1 MKLTVSLA
9 NFALWAKFINIIC
22 AAAGGGMEIKML
34 FFYVRHG
41 DPIYRPD
48 SLTPKG
54 EREAEAIGKRLA
66 MYGVDEIYTSTSN
79 RAILTSQPTREL
91 LGKTHTE
98 LEFCHESLAHKEF
111 SGTSNG
117 VHRWICELEEFKNL
131 FVSPE
136 MRRLDK
142 EWYTHPAL
150 AETGVKDGWKRISDA
165 TDEFL
170 ASLGYE
176 HIREENRYR
185 VLEGADENKRVA
197 LFAHEGFGLIFL
209 SALLDIPY
217 PMISTHFH
225 IRTTGLTVIEFK
237 HEDGFSIPKVFTH
250 SNDAHL
256 YKEGLPLGRKY
267 YKGEIIF

>member
-1 MKLTVSLA
+1 M
-9 NFALWAKFINIIC
+9 I
-22 AAAGGGMEIKML
+22 

-41 DPIYRPD
+41 DPVYHPD

-79 RAILTSQPTREL
+79 RAILTAKPTCEL
-91 LGKTHTE
+91 LHKTHTE
-98 LEFCHESLAHKEF
+98 LEFCHESLAYKEF
-111 SGTSNG
+111 SGESNG
-117 VHRWICELEEFKNL
+117 VRRWVCELEEYKNL

-136 MRRLDK
+136 IRKMDK
-142 EWYTHPAL
+142 EWYEHPAL
-150 AETGVKDGWKRISDA
+150 ASTGIKAGWKRISDA
-165 TDEFL
+165 ADEFF

-185 VLEGADENKRVA
+185 VVDGTDENKRVA

-217 PMISTHFH
+217 PMINTHFH
-225 IRTTGLTVIEFK
+225 IRTTGLTAIEFK
-237 HEDGFSIPKVFTH
+237 HESGFSVPKVFTH

-256 YKEGLPLGRKY
+256 YKEGLPLGRNY
-267 YKGEIIF
+267 YKGNIIF